1 MSYEKDASI
10 AIEILAM
17 KISDNMFNTKE
28 LNKLLKEKDLV
39 LEGDKETTEKV
50 INIYGKEIR
59 EGFKSAR
66 K

>member
-39 LEGDKETTEKV
+39 LGGDKETTEKV

>member
-1 MSYEKDASI
+1 MGYEESASV

-28 LNKLLKEKDLV
+28 LKKLVKEKNLI
-39 LEGDKETTEKV
+39 LSGDKETVEKV

-59 EGFKSAR
+59 EEIKGDNQ
-66 K
+66 